1 MHYFPEDFQ
10 CIPQCLKNSF
20 PKKYIFKAFDT
31 VVFVVYLVLDVGV
44 GLCPLPLSAW
54 GPGLGSHQ
62 PDTQMPFRVGARM
75 PGMTVFTGIKPRIM
89 LRTRITGCSG

>member
-20 PKKYIFKAFDT
+20 PKNIYLKYLT
-31 VVFVVYLVLDVGV
+31 QWYLWCYLALDVGV

-54 GPGLGSHQ
+54 GPGLVSHQ
-62 PDTQMPFRVGARM
+62 
-75 PGMTVFTGIKPRIM
+75 
-89 LRTRITGCSG
+89 RTPKCPPELTHTCLG